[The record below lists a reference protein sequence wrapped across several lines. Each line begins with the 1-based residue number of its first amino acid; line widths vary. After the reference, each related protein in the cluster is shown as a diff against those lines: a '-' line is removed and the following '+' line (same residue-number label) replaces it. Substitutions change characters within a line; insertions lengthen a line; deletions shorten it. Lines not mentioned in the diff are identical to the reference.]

1 MEDNNREYTN
11 GEITVYWQPSK
22 CIHSTICYTR
32 LRSVFDP
39 VKRPWVN
46 MDGASTD
53 RIIEI
58 VDQCPTD
65 ALTYSRNAEGKTKE
79 KPKEETQKPVKEE
92 QKPVEIQEPST
103 RVQIMQNGP
112 ALITGDFVIKDING
126 NKLPKANTIA
136 ICRCGH
142 SNNMPFCDGS
152 HNRSGFKEK
161 R

>member
-1 MEDNNREYTN
+1 MEEHDRDYTN

-46 MDGASTD
+46 MNGASTD
-53 RIIEI
+53 KIIAI
-58 VDQCPTD
+58 VNDCPTD
-65 ALTYSRNAEGKTKE
+65 ALTFSWNKDLKQTETPIKE
-79 KPKEETQKPVKEE
+79 EPKENI
-92 QKPVEIQEPST
+92 EIEPST
-103 RVQIMQNGP
+103 RIQIMQNGP
-112 ALITGDFVIKDING
+112 AIISGDFVIKDITG
-126 NKLPKANTIA
+126 NKLAKANTIA

-152 HNRSGFKEK
+152 HNKSGFTEK

>member
-1 MEDNNREYTN
+1 MEEHDRDYTN
-11 GEITVYWQPSK
+11 GEITVHWQPSK

-46 MDGASTD
+46 MNGSTTD
-53 RIIEI
+53 KIIDI
-58 VDQCPTD
+58 VNQCPTD
-65 ALTYSRNAEGKTKE
+65 ALTFTRNKDLKDLEIKSKQEIKE
-79 KPKEETQKPVKEE
+79 SNV
-92 QKPVEIQEPST
+92 VEPST
-103 RVQIMQNGP
+103 RIQIMQNGP
-112 ALITGDFVIKDING
+112 AVITGDFIIKDING

-152 HNRSGFKEK
+152 HNKSGFTEK